1 MHWKENDF
9 ILNNSKPTFICNL
22 EKSCKNLHV
31 AVANIDV
38 LYMCACRDNSSY
50 KSVPVFTKD
59 TG

>member
-1 MHWKENDF
+1 MHWKENNF
-9 ILNNSKPTFICNL
+9 NNSKFNQLLFAI
-22 EKSCKNLHV
+22 KKKVV